1 MNLKSILKNI
11 KIELSQGNLDRTIS
25 GISENSLEIKKNNLF
40 FAVKGNI
47 FDGHKFI
54 DDAISK
60 GCTVVVCTDFP
71 VELNEDITYIK
82 VKNIRKSISI
92 ISLNFYNNP
101 SDKIKVITVT
111 GTNGKTSVVYF
122 LYQFFR
128 NMNLK
133 VGMLSTIENRIN
145 DKILDTNLTTPSA
158 ITINSLLNDMI
169 LSSCE
174 YCIMEVSSHA
184 IDQDRIYG
192 LMIDIAI
199 LTNVTHDHLDYHKS
213 FINYL
218 NVKKNCLMF

>member
-47 FDGHKFI
+47 LDGHKFI

-82 VKNIRKSISI
+82 VKNIRKAISI

-101 SDKIKVITVT
+101 SDKVRA
-111 GTNGKTSVVYF
+111 TS
-122 LYQFFR
+122 
-128 NMNLK
+128 
-133 VGMLSTIENRIN
+133 MLSDNLCCIFFLITSLSI
-145 DKILDTNLTTPSA
+145 KMSILCLKFF
-158 ITINSLLNDMI
+158 
-169 LSSCE
+169 LSFGT
-174 YCIMEVSSHA
+174 SS
-184 IDQDRIYG
+184 I
-192 LMIDIAI
+192 
-199 LTNVTHDHLDYHKS
+199 S
-213 FINYL
+213 
-218 NVKKNCLMF
+218 